1 MCRDPMLILT
11 GSHQVITPGQK
22 TTQRSDDVLALV
34 LLQLL
39 VGVKLNRVLSLGY
52 VRYSG
57 ESIEK

>member
-1 MCRDPMLILT
+1 MLILT
-11 GSHQVITPGQK
+11 GSHQVITSGQK

>member
-1 MCRDPMLILT
+1 M
-11 GSHQVITPGQK
+11 
-22 TTQRSDDVLALV
+22 QRSVDALTSV

-39 VGVKLNRVLSLGY
+39 VGVKLNHVLSLGY